1 MTDDII
7 HMDASRIAQR
17 VADRELSPVEVVKA
31 HLDRIAAVNPQ
42 VNAIVTM
49 ADGAL
54 DAARKAEAA
63 VRPGA
68 RLGPLH
74 GVPFTVKD
82 GIDTAGVPTQR
93 GSPIFK
99 GRVPDTDATVVARL
113 KAAGAILI
121 AKTNHPE
128 FSYSIETDNFL
139 TGQTNNPWNLD
150 YTPGGSSGGESAA
163 IAAGM
168 SPLGVGSDLSISLRG
183 PAAHTGIVG
192 FKATHGRLPM
202 TGQWPRV
209 PRRFWHIGPMARS
222 VRDVALA
229 YSLMAGPDGADGFS
243 IAAPGLDT
251 GVGANPTRP
260 VRVGW
265 LASPGFFG
273 PTDPEVVATVK
284 AAAQALGD
292 AGCQVEQ
299 VRLPVLEQT
308 DANTVL
314 WQLQQ
319 MEARPEF
326 EKVTAGHEAEIFRH
340 ARLILDT
347 PDTPIADFVAA
358 EQAVE
363 RLRDSFAGYFQRYD
377 ALLGPVTPFPAT
389 RHGLADLVIDGKR
402 VSPFHV
408 MSATSPFS
416 LTGMPA
422 LSMRFGTSHD
432 GLPIGVQIVASW
444 LAESTVLKVA
454 SLLEEVSPVRTLH
467 PAPPTSTGEASR
479 RPISRELAA

>member
-1 MTDDII
+1 MMDNIVR
-7 HMDASRIAQR
+7 MDATRIAQLI
-17 VADRELSPVEVVKA
+17 AQRELSPVEVMQA
-31 HLDRIAAVNPQ
+31 HLDRIAAVNPKL
-42 VNAIVTM
+42 NAIVTL
-49 ADGAL
+49 ADGAMEG
-54 DAARKAEAA
+54 ARTAEAA
-63 VRPGA
+63 VISGA
-68 RLGPLH
+68 QLGPLH
-74 GVPFTVKD
+74 GVPFTAKD
-82 GIDTAGVPTQR
+82 EIDTAGVLTQR
-93 GSPIFK
+93 GSPIFR

-121 AKTNHPE
+121 AKTNPPE
-128 FSYSIETDNFL
+128 FSYSIETDNLL

-183 PAAHTGIVG
+183 PAAHTGVVG
-192 FKATHGRLPM
+192 FKATHGRMPM
-202 TGQWPRV
+202 TGHWPRV

-243 IAAPGLDT
+243 VSSPSLDT
-251 GVGANPTRP
+251 GLGTKSTREL
-260 VRVGW
+260 RVGW
-265 LASPGFFG
+265 MASPGFFG
-273 PTDPEVVATVK
+273 PIDPEVVAIVK
-284 AAAQALGD
+284 AAAHALSN
-292 AGCQVEQ
+292 AGYHVEQ
-299 VRLPVLEQT
+299 VRLPVVEQT
-308 DANTVL
+308 DANSVL

-319 MEARPEF
+319 MESRREF
-326 EKVTAGHEAEIFRH
+326 ENVTAGHEAQIFRH
-340 ARLILDT
+340 AKLVLDT

-358 EQAVE
+358 EQAIE
-363 RLRDSFAGYFQRYD
+363 RLRDSFAEYFQRYD
-377 ALLGPVTPFPAT
+377 ALLCPVTPFPAT
-389 RHGLADLVIDGKR
+389 KHGLNDLVVDGVT

-432 GLPIGVQIVASW
+432 GLPIGVQIVSSW

-454 SLLEEVSPVRTLH
+454 SLLEEVSPVRNLH
-467 PAPPTSTGEASR
+467 PT
-479 RPISRELAA
+479 I

>member
-1 MTDDII
+1 MTDSIVKLE
-7 HMDASRIAQR
+7 ASRIAELI
-17 VADRELSPVEVVKA
+17 AKRELSPVEVMQA
-31 HLDRIAAVNPQ
+31 HLDRIAEVNPK

-54 DAARKAEAA
+54 DAAKKAEAA
-63 VRPGA
+63 VKSNA

-82 GIDTAGVPTQR
+82 GIDTAGVLTQR

-121 AKTNHPE
+121 AKTNPPE

-139 TGQTNNPWNLD
+139 TGRTNNPWNLD

-183 PAAHTGIVG
+183 PAAHTGVIG

-202 TGQWPRV
+202 TGHWPRV

-243 IAAPGLDT
+243 ISSLDLDA
-251 GVGANPTRP
+251 GVGVASNRP
-260 VRVGW
+260 LRVGW

-284 AAAQALGD
+284 AAAQALSH
-292 AGCQVEQ
+292 AGCEVEE
-299 VRLPVLEQT
+299 VRLPLLEQT
-308 DANTVL
+308 DASSVL
-314 WQLQQ
+314 WRLQQ
-319 MEARPEF
+319 MESRPEF
-326 EKVTAGHEAEIFRH
+326 EKITAGREAEVFRH
-340 ARLILDT
+340 LKLIFDT
-347 PDTPIADFVAA
+347 PETPIADFVSA
-358 EQAVE
+358 EQTVE
-363 RLRDSFAGYFQRYD
+363 RLRDSFADYFLRYD
-377 ALLGPVTPFPAT
+377 ALLCRVTPFPAT
-389 RHGLADLVIDGKR
+389 KHGLNDLVIDGQT

-408 MSATSPFS
+408 QSATAPFS

-422 LSMRFGTSHD
+422 LSMRFGTSQD
-432 GLPIGVQIVASW
+432 GLPIGVQIAASW
-444 LAESTVLKVA
+444 LAESTVLHVA
-454 SLLEEVSPVRTLH
+454 LRLESLSRVRDLH
-467 PAPPTSTGEASR
+467 PN
-479 RPISRELAA
+479 L

>member
-1 MTDDII
+1 MTNSII
-7 HMDASRIAQR
+7 QMDATHIAERIAK
-17 VADRELSPVEVVKA
+17 RELSPVEVVQA
-31 HLDRIAAVNPQ
+31 HIDRIAAINPKL
-42 VNAIVTM
+42 NAIVAL
-49 ADGAL
+49 ADGAM
-54 DAARKAEAA
+54 DSARKAEAA
-63 VRPGA
+63 VMSGA

-82 GIDTAGVPTQR
+82 GIDTAGVLTQR
-93 GSPIFK
+93 GSPIFR

-121 AKTNHPE
+121 AKTNPPE
-128 FSYSIETDNFL
+128 FSYSIETDNLL

-150 YTPGGSSGGESAA
+150 HTPGGSSGGESAA

-202 TGQWPRV
+202 TGHWPRV

-243 IAAPGLDT
+243 ISPPDLDT
-251 GVGANPTRP
+251 GVGANSTRQI
-260 VRVGW
+260 RVGW
-265 LASPGFFG
+265 LASPGIFG
-273 PTDPEVVATVK
+273 PVDPEAVATVK
-284 AAAQALGD
+284 AAARALRG
-292 AGCQVEQ
+292 AGYHVEE
-299 VRLPVLEQT
+299 VRLPALEQT
-308 DANTVL
+308 DANSVL

-319 MEARPEF
+319 MEAGPEF
-326 EKVTAGHEAEIFRH
+326 AKVTAGHEAQIFRH
-340 ARLILDT
+340 AKLVLDT

-358 EQAVE
+358 EQAIE
-363 RLRDSFAGYFQRYD
+363 RLRDSFVEYFQRYD
-377 ALLGPVTPFPAT
+377 VLLCPVTPFPAT
-389 RHGLADLVIDGKR
+389 KHGLADVVVDGKT

-422 LSMRFGTSHD
+422 LSMRFGTSRD
-432 GLPIGVQIVASW
+432 GLPIGVQIVSSW
-444 LAESTVLKVA
+444 LAESTTLKVA
-454 SLLEEVSPVRTLH
+454 ALLEELSPVRNLH
-467 PAPPTSTGEASR
+467 PA
-479 RPISRELAA
+479 L

>member
-1 MTDDII
+1 MAGRTDMMDNIVG
-7 HMDASRIAQR
+7 MDATRIAQLI
-17 VADRELSPVEVVKA
+17 AQRELSPVKVMQA
-31 HLDRIAAVNPQ
+31 HLDRIAAVNPKL
-42 VNAIVTM
+42 NAIVTL
-49 ADGAL
+49 ADGAMEG
-54 DAARKAEAA
+54 ARTAEAA
-63 VRPGA
+63 VISGA
-68 RLGPLH
+68 QLGPLH

-82 GIDTAGVPTQR
+82 GIDTAGVLTQR
-93 GSPIFK
+93 GSPIFR

-121 AKTNHPE
+121 AKTNPPE
-128 FSYSIETDNFL
+128 FSYSIETDNLL

-183 PAAHTGIVG
+183 PAAHTGVVG
-192 FKATHGRLPM
+192 FKATHGRMPM
-202 TGQWPRV
+202 TGHWPRV

-243 IAAPGLDT
+243 VSSPSLDT
-251 GVGANPTRP
+251 GVGTKSTREL
-260 VRVGW
+260 RVGW

-284 AAAQALGD
+284 AAAHALRN
-292 AGCQVEQ
+292 AGCHVEE

-308 DANTVL
+308 DANSVL

-319 MEARPEF
+319 MESRREF

-340 ARLILDT
+340 AKLVLDA
-347 PDTPIADFVAA
+347 PDTPIVDFVAA
-358 EQAVE
+358 EQAIE
-363 RLRDSFAGYFQRYD
+363 RLRDSFAEYFQRYD
-377 ALLGPVTPFPAT
+377 VLLCPVTPFPAT
-389 RHGLADLVIDGKR
+389 KHGLKDLVVDGVT

-422 LSMRFGTSHD
+422 LSMRFRTSHD
-432 GLPIGVQIVASW
+432 GLPIGVQIVSSW
-444 LAESTVLKVA
+444 LAESTTLKIA
-454 SLLEEVSPVRTLH
+454 SLLEEVSPVRDLH
-467 PAPPTSTGEASR
+467 PT
-479 RPISRELAA
+479 I

>member
-1 MTDDII
+1 MTDDIVR
-7 HMDASRIAQR
+7 MDATRISQLIAQ
-17 VADRELSPVEVVKA
+17 RELSPVEVMRA
-31 HLDRIAAVNPQ
+31 HLDRIAAVNPRL
-42 VNAIVTM
+42 NAIVTL
-49 ADGAL
+49 ADGAIEG
-54 DAARKAEAA
+54 ARTAEAA
-63 VRPGA
+63 VMSGA
-68 RLGPLH
+68 QLGPLH

-82 GIDTAGVPTQR
+82 GIDTAGVLTQR
-93 GSPIFK
+93 GSPIFR

-121 AKTNHPE
+121 AKTNPPE
-128 FSYSIETDNFL
+128 FSYSIETDNLL

-183 PAAHTGIVG
+183 PAAHTGVVG
-192 FKATHGRLPM
+192 FKATHGRMPM
-202 TGQWPRV
+202 TGHWPRV

-243 IAAPGLDT
+243 VSSPSLDT
-251 GVGANPTRP
+251 GLGTKSTREL
-260 VRVGW
+260 RVGW
-265 LASPGFFG
+265 MASPGFFG
-273 PTDPEVVATVK
+273 PIDPEVVATVK
-284 AAAQALGD
+284 AAAHALRI
-292 AGCQVEQ
+292 AGYHVEQ
-299 VRLPVLEQT
+299 VRLPVVEQT
-308 DANTVL
+308 DANSVL

-319 MEARPEF
+319 MESRREF

-340 ARLILDT
+340 AKLVLDA

-358 EQAVE
+358 EQAIE
-363 RLRDSFAGYFQRYD
+363 RLRDSFADYFQRYD
-377 ALLGPVTPFPAT
+377 VLLCPVTPFPAT
-389 RHGLADLVIDGKR
+389 KHGLKDIVVDGVT

-408 MSATSPFS
+408 MSATSPLS

-432 GLPIGVQIVASW
+432 GLPIGVQLVSSW

-454 SLLEEVSPVRTLH
+454 SLLEEVSPVRDLH
-467 PAPPTSTGEASR
+467 PT
-479 RPISRELAA
+479 I

>member
-1 MTDDII
+1 MTEQII
-7 HMDASRIAQR
+7 FMDATRIAELI
-17 VADRELSPVEVVKA
+17 AKRELSPVEVVQA
-31 HLDRIAAVNPQ
+31 HLDRIAEVNPK

-54 DAARKAEAA
+54 DAAKKAEAA
-63 VRPGA
+63 VKSGA

-82 GIDTAGVPTQR
+82 GIDTAGVLTQR

-99 GRVPDTDATVVARL
+99 GRVAETDAPVVARL
-113 KAAGAILI
+113 KAAGGILI
-121 AKTNHPE
+121 AKTNPPE
-128 FSYSIETDNFL
+128 FSYSIESDNLL
-139 TGQTNNPWNLD
+139 TGRTNNPWNLD

-168 SPLGVGSDLSISLRG
+168 SPLGLASDLSISVRG
-183 PAAHTGIVG
+183 PAAHTGVVG
-192 FKATHGRLPM
+192 FKPTHGRVPM
-202 TGQWPRV
+202 TGHWPRV

-229 YSLMAGPDGADGFS
+229 YSLIAGPDGADGFS
-243 IAAPGLDT
+243 NTLPGIDT
-251 GVGANPTRP
+251 GVGTKSTRQI
-260 VRVGW
+260 RVGW

-284 AAAQALGD
+284 AAAHALSN
-292 AGCQVEQ
+292 AGCHVEE

-308 DANTVL
+308 DANSVL
-314 WQLQQ
+314 WKLQQ
-319 MEARPEF
+319 MESRPEF
-326 EKVTAGHEAEIFRH
+326 AKVTAGHEDQIFRH
-340 ARLILDT
+340 ARLVLDT
-347 PDTPIADFVAA
+347 PDTSIADFVAA

-363 RLRDSFAGYFQRYD
+363 RLRDSFVDYFQRYD
-377 ALLGPVTPFPAT
+377 VLLGPVTPFPAT
-389 RHGLADLVIDGKR
+389 KHGLNDLIVDGQT

-432 GLPIGVQIVASW
+432 GLPIGVQIISSW
-444 LAESTVLKVA
+444 LAESTVIDVA
-454 SLLEEVSPVRTLH
+454 LRLEKLSRVRDLH
-467 PAPPTSTGEASR
+467 PN
-479 RPISRELAA
+479 L

>member
-1 MTDDII
+1 MTNNIVQ
-7 HMDASRIAQR
+7 MDASRIAELI
-17 VADRELSPVEVVKA
+17 ANRELSPVEVMKA
-31 HLDRIAAVNPQ
+31 HLDRIAEVNSK
-42 VNAIVTM
+42 VNAIVTL

-54 DAARKAEAA
+54 EAAEKAEKA
-63 VRPGA
+63 VMSGA
-68 RLGPLH
+68 QLGPLH

-82 GIDTAGVPTQR
+82 AIDTAGVLTQR

-121 AKTNHPE
+121 AKTNPPE
-128 FSYSIETDNFL
+128 FAYSIETDNFL

-163 IAAGM
+163 IAACM

-192 FKATHGRLPM
+192 FKATHGRMPM
-202 TGQWPRV
+202 TGHWPRV

-229 YSLMAGPDGADGFS
+229 YSVMAGPDAADGFS
-243 IAAPGLDT
+243 ISSPGLDT
-251 GVGANPTRP
+251 GVGAAANRP
-260 VRVGW
+260 LRVGW

-273 PTDPEVVATVK
+273 PTDPEVIATVK
-284 AAAQALGD
+284 AAAQALSN
-292 AGCQVEQ
+292 AGHQVEQ

-308 DANTVL
+308 DANNVL

-319 MEARPEF
+319 MESRPEF
-326 EKVTAGHEAEIFRH
+326 EKVTAGHEAQIFRH
-340 ARLILDT
+340 AKLILGT
-347 PDTPIADFVAA
+347 PDTPMADFVAA

-389 RHGLADLVIDGKR
+389 RHGLKDLVVDGQT
-402 VSPFHV
+402 VSSFHV

-422 LSMRFGTSHD
+422 LSMRFGTSRD
-432 GLPIGVQIVASW
+432 GLPIGVQIVSSW
-444 LAESTVLKVA
+444 LAESTTLKVA
-454 SLLEEVSPVRTLH
+454 LLLEEMSPVRNLH
-467 PAPPTSTGEASR
+467 PA
-479 RPISRELAA
+479 L

>member
-1 MTDDII
+1 MTNTVTQ
-7 HMDASRIAQR
+7 MDASRIAELI
-17 VADRELSPVEVVKA
+17 AKRELSPVEVMQA
-31 HLDRIAAVNPQ
+31 HLDRIAEVNPK
-42 VNAIVTM
+42 VNAIVTL

-54 DAARKAEAA
+54 DAAKRAEE
-63 VRPGA
+63 VVKSGA
-68 RLGPLH
+68 QVGPLH

-82 GIDTAGVPTQR
+82 GIDTAGVLTQR

-121 AKTNHPE
+121 AKTNPPE
-128 FSYSIETDNFL
+128 FSYSIETDNLL
-139 TGQTNNPWNLD
+139 TGRTNNPWNLD

-163 IAAGM
+163 LAAGM

-183 PAAHTGIVG
+183 PAAHTGVVG

-202 TGQWPRV
+202 TGHWPRV

-243 IAAPGLDT
+243 TSSLGVDT
-251 GVGANPTRP
+251 GVGASSRP
-260 VRVGW
+260 LRIGW

-284 AAAQALGD
+284 AAAQALSN
-292 AGCQVEQ
+292 AGYRVEE
-299 VRLPVLEQT
+299 VRLPVLEHT
-308 DANTVL
+308 DASSVL

-319 MEARPEF
+319 MESRPEF
-326 EKVTAGHEAEIFRH
+326 EKVTAGHEAQIFRH

-363 RLRDSFAGYFQRYD
+363 RLRDSFADYFQRYD
-377 ALLGPVTPFPAT
+377 VLLGPVTPFPAT
-389 RHGLADLVIDGKR
+389 RHGLKDLVVDGQT

-408 MSATSPFS
+408 QSATAPFS
-416 LTGMPA
+416 LTGLPA
-422 LSMRFGTSHD
+422 LSMRFGTSRD
-432 GLPIGVQIVASW
+432 GLPIGVQIVSSW
-444 LAESTVLKVA
+444 LAESTVLEVA
-454 SLLEEVSPVRTLH
+454 SRLEGVSPVRGLH
-467 PAPPTSTGEASR
+467 PV
-479 RPISRELAA
+479 L

>member
-1 MTDDII
+1 MTDNIVR
-7 HMDASRIAQR
+7 MDATRISQLIAQ
-17 VADRELSPVEVVKA
+17 RELSPVEVMRV
-31 HLDRIAAVNPQ
+31 HLDRIAAVNPKL
-42 VNAIVTM
+42 NAIVTL
-49 ADGAL
+49 ADSAMESAG
-54 DAARKAEAA
+54 KAEAA
-63 VRPGA
+63 VMSGA
-68 RLGPLH
+68 QLGPLH

-82 GIDTAGVPTQR
+82 GIDTAGVLTQR
-93 GSPIFK
+93 GSPIFR

-121 AKTNHPE
+121 AKTNPPE
-128 FSYSIETDNFL
+128 FSYSIETDNLL

-183 PAAHTGIVG
+183 PAAHTGVVG
-192 FKATHGRLPM
+192 FKATHGRMPM
-202 TGQWPRV
+202 TGHWPRV

-243 IAAPGLDT
+243 VSSPSLDT
-251 GVGANPTRP
+251 GLGTKSTREL
-260 VRVGW
+260 RVGW
-265 LASPGFFG
+265 MASPGFFG
-273 PTDPEVVATVK
+273 PIDPEVVATVK
-284 AAAQALGD
+284 AAAHALRI
-292 AGCQVEQ
+292 AGYHVEQ
-299 VRLPVLEQT
+299 VRLPVVEQT
-308 DANTVL
+308 DANSVL

-319 MEARPEF
+319 MESRREF

-340 ARLILDT
+340 AKLVLDA

-358 EQAVE
+358 EQAIE
-363 RLRDSFAGYFQRYD
+363 RLRDSFADYFQRYD
-377 ALLGPVTPFPAT
+377 VLLCPVTPFPAT
-389 RHGLADLVIDGKR
+389 KHGLKDIVVDGVT

-408 MSATSPFS
+408 MSATSPLS

-432 GLPIGVQIVASW
+432 GLPIGVQIVSSW

-454 SLLEEVSPVRTLH
+454 SLLEEVSPVRDLH
-467 PAPPTSTGEASR
+467 PT
-479 RPISRELAA
+479 I

>member
-1 MTDDII
+1 MTDKII
-7 HMDASRIAQR
+7 YLDASRIAELI
-17 VADRELSPVEVVKA
+17 AKRELSPVEVMQA
-31 HLDRIAAVNPQ
+31 HLDRIAEVNPK
-42 VNAIVTM
+42 VNAIVTI

-54 DAARKAEAA
+54 DAAKKAEAA
-63 VRPGA
+63 VKSNT

-82 GIDTAGVPTQR
+82 SIDTAGVLSQR

-99 GRVPDTDATVVARL
+99 GRVAETDATVVARL

-121 AKTNHPE
+121 AKTNPPE
-128 FSYSIETDNFL
+128 FAYSIETDNLL

-163 IAAGM
+163 LAAGM

-183 PAAHTGIVG
+183 PAAHTGVVG

-202 TGQWPRV
+202 TGHWPRV
-209 PRRFWHIGPMARS
+209 PRRLWHIGPMARS

-243 IAAPGLDT
+243 ISSPDLDT
-251 GVGANPTRP
+251 GVGTNPTRQ

-284 AAAQALGD
+284 AAAQALSN
-292 AGCQVEQ
+292 AGYLVEQ

-308 DANTVL
+308 DASSVL

-319 MEARPEF
+319 MESRPEF
-326 EKVTAGHEAEIFRH
+326 AKVTAGHEAQIFRH
-340 ARLILDT
+340 AKLILGT

-363 RLRDSFAGYFQRYD
+363 RLRDTFVEYFKRYD
-377 ALLGPVTPFPAT
+377 VLLGPVTPFPAT
-389 RHGLADLVIDGKR
+389 KHGLRDLVVDGKT

-408 MSATSPFS
+408 QSATSPFS

-422 LSMRFGTSHD
+422 LSMRFGTSRD
-432 GLPIGVQIVASW
+432 GLPIGVQVVSSW
-444 LAESTVLKVA
+444 LADSTVLDVA
-454 SLLEEVSPVRTLH
+454 LRLETLSRVRDLH
-467 PAPPTSTGEASR
+467 PD
-479 RPISRELAA
+479 L

>member
-1 MTDDII
+1 MTDDIVR
-7 HMDASRIAQR
+7 MDATRISLLIAQ
-17 VADRELSPVEVVKA
+17 RELSPVEVMQA
-31 HLDRIAAVNPQ
+31 HLDRIAAVNPKL
-42 VNAIVTM
+42 NAIVTL
-49 ADGAL
+49 ADGAIEG
-54 DAARKAEAA
+54 ARTAEAA
-63 VRPGA
+63 VMSGA
-68 RLGPLH
+68 QLGPLH

-82 GIDTAGVPTQR
+82 GIDTAGVLTQR
-93 GSPIFK
+93 GSPIFR

-121 AKTNHPE
+121 AKTNPPE
-128 FSYSIETDNFL
+128 FSYSIETDNLL

-202 TGQWPRV
+202 TGHWPRV

-229 YSLMAGPDGADGFS
+229 YSLMAGPDGTDGFS
-243 IAAPGLDT
+243 ISPPDLDT
-251 GVGANPTRP
+251 GVGTKSTRQ

-265 LASPGFFG
+265 LASPGIFG
-273 PTDPEVVATVK
+273 PVDPEVVATVR
-284 AAAQALGD
+284 AAAHALSG
-292 AGCQVEQ
+292 AGCLVEE
-299 VRLPVLEQT
+299 VWLPVLEQT
-308 DANTVL
+308 DANSVL

-326 EKVTAGHEAEIFRH
+326 AKVTAGHEAQIFRH
-340 ARLILDT
+340 AKLVLDT
-347 PDTPIADFVAA
+347 KDTPIADFVAA
-358 EQAVE
+358 EQAIE
-363 RLRDSFAGYFQRYD
+363 RLRDCFVDYFQRYD
-377 ALLGPVTPFPAT
+377 VLLCPVTPFPAT
-389 RHGLADLVIDGKR
+389 RHGLADVVVDGKT

-432 GLPIGVQIVASW
+432 GLLIGVQIVSSW

-454 SLLEEVSPVRTLH
+454 SLLEEVSPVRDLH
-467 PAPPTSTGEASR
+467 PT
-479 RPISRELAA
+479 I